1 MPSGF
6 ARILH
11 LSPCYLSLWLIAS
24 ANRPRYSGI
33 GDIGRRNG
41 VWEQPISCDPVLI
54 FWLTHMSVSSYS
66 VPWNFRQLGTP
77 TQCPDRDE
85 RPKFNVQSFTITS
98 RRYDP
103 DGTRTRRR
111 RRANVP
117 PSATVRSD

>member
-41 VWEQPISCDPVLI
+41 VWEQPVSCDPMLI
-54 FWLTHMSVSSYS
+54 FWLTHMSDSSYI
-66 VPWNFRQLGTP
+66 VPWTWKLHQLRTP
-77 TQCPDRDE
+77 TQCPDLDDRS
-85 RPKFNVQSFTITS
+85 KFNVRIICENI
-98 RRYDP
+98 
-103 DGTRTRRR
+103 
-111 RRANVP
+111 AAV
-117 PSATVRSD
+117 